1 MARNERKRGWGLS
14 SPLTMTQGRH
24 TVGPLVK
31 GPVFGRYGVE
41 LKLASGGMGE
51 VYLAREASTEQ
62 LVILKVLR
70 RDLIRDQQV
79 VLQFLDEVRI
89 SAQLHHPN
97 VISVFDVGD
106 WQDEIV
112 MAMEY
117 IPGHDCATL
126 LKQAQSRML
135 TEFPVGVA
143 AQLLLDAAEGL
154 DYVHRASDLRGQ
166 PLKVVHRDISP
177 QNLMVR
183 EDGLTKILDFGV
195 ARAEARIVRTMQGV
209 VKGKLSYMA
218 PEQVR
223 GTEITGKVDQFSL
236 GVVAWELLTVQRLFR
251 GANDIETLNMVM
263 EKPVTPPSA
272 LSQKIPPAMDR
283 VVLKMLERDPAHR
296 FANCGE
302 VARALAPLAGG
313 REAVVAFRKQLGLPN
328 PSERFK
334 HGSVA
339 TEGRGLVPP
348 SASPQPPRATPGT
361 TRARPPRPRSV
372 PPQAPVPSADL
383 ASAQGTEEHEAISGV
398 GPAPATAPE
407 LKAVGPRP
415 RAMTTGQR
423 PTSPGDDEHVTH
435 IPGRPPTL
443 PPEAKTFI
451 TQPAAF
457 TTESVEVRPP
467 QSITESNRSP
477 MEPEPHTIQS
487 VARKRPHQRWWLM
500 ALAGIGALGLGA
512 GSALAFIKMF
522 LNR

>member
-1 MARNERKRGWGLS
+1 M
-14 SPLTMTQGRH
+14 
-24 TVGPLVK
+24 K

-51 VYLAREASTEQ
+51 VYLAREASTAQ

-97 VISVFDVGD
+97 VVSVFDVGD

-126 LKQAQSRML
+126 LKQAQSRMISEL
-135 TEFPVGVA
+135 PVGVA
-143 AQLLLDAAEGL
+143 AQILLDAAEGL
-154 DYVHRASDLRGQ
+154 NYVHQATDLKGQ

-223 GTEITGKVDQFSL
+223 GTEVTGKVDQFSL

-251 GANDIETLNMVM
+251 GGNDIETLNMVL
-263 EKPVTPPSA
+263 EKPITPPSA
-272 LSQKIPPAMDR
+272 ISARVPPAIDR

-296 FANCGE
+296 YASCGE
-302 VARALAPLAGG
+302 LARALAPLAGG
-313 REAVVAFRKQLGLPN
+313 REAVVAFRKQLGLAN

-334 HGSVA
+334 HGSIA
-339 TEGRGLVPP
+339 TEGRGLPLP
-348 SASPQPPRATPGT
+348 TASPQPPRASPGT
-361 TRARPPRPRSV
+361 TRARPHRPRSVPGSPVV

-383 ASAQGTEEHEAISGV
+383 ASAQGTEEHQAV
-398 GPAPATAPE
+398 APSTAPNLE
-407 LKAVGPRP
+407 PVGPRP

-423 PTSPGDDEHVTH
+423 VTDTGDHEQVTH
-435 IPGRPPTL
+435 IPRRPVTR

-451 TQPAAF
+451 TQPAVF
-457 TTESVEVRPP
+457 NTESVESRPP
-467 QSITESNRSP
+467 QSITESNGALLDS
-477 MEPEPHTIQS
+477 EPHTIQS
-487 VARKRPHQRWWLM
+487 VAKKRPARRWWLM
-500 ALAGIGALGLGA
+500 ALAGLGALGLGA
-512 GSALAFIKMF
+512 GSALAFIKVF